1 MLAVTRMPY
10 AAAFEVEIHR
20 SRITPFRV
28 LATLATLA
36 EILVGRMAGWRRHC
50 LKFIARAHTP

>member
-1 MLAVTRMPY
+1 MPY

-20 SRITPFRV
+20 SRITLFRV

-36 EILVGRMAGWRRHC
+36 EILVGRVAGWRRHC